1 MRLGPGLAFLSVAAL
16 ATLSSGCSALS
27 VYGPS
32 RTQRA
37 SIGVSCT
44 DERYAPALDVGLG
57 GASLLSAAFDDS
69 HSTGARVG
77 LATSAVAWGASAA
90 YGYFVTAEC
99 RKAKDALHRYHQ
111 KLLLRQIDLL
121 NEAASRAEHDDDE
134 AEDDEAEQAPPRNG
148 MSPPPPAPP
157 MNNDTYVPPPP

>member
-1 MRLGPGLAFLSVAAL
+1 MRLGPGLALLVVAI

-121 NEAASRAEHDDDE
+121 NEAASRSGDDEEEDDDHE
-134 AEDDEAEQAPPRNG
+134 AERAPPRERL
-148 MSPPPPAPP
+148 SSPPPAPP
-157 MNNDTYVPPPP
+157 VDNDTYVPPPP

>member
-1 MRLGPGLAFLSVAAL
+1 MRFASGLAAL
-16 ATLSSGCSALS
+16 ALLALVATLSSGCSALS
-27 VYGPS
+27 VHGPS

-57 GASLLSAAFDDS
+57 GASLLWAAVDDTR
-69 HSTGARVG
+69 STGARVG
-77 LATSAVAWGASAA
+77 LATSAIAWGASAA

-111 KLLLRQIDLL
+111 KLMLRQIDLL
-121 NEAASRAEHDDDE
+121 NEAASHDDDE
-134 AEDDEAEQAPPRNG
+134 DDDAEKAQPPREV
-148 MSPPPPAPP
+148 PAPP
-157 MNNDTYVPPPP
+157 YPSAPVDNDTYVPPPP

>member
-1 MRLGPGLAFLSVAAL
+1 MRSGTGPAGLTILAVVALS
-16 ATLSSGCSALS
+16 TLSSGCSALS

-57 GASLLSAAFDDS
+57 GASLLWAAIDDGR
-69 HSTGARVG
+69 STGARVG
-77 LATSAVAWGASAA
+77 LATSAIAWGASAA

-99 RKAKDALHRYHQ
+99 RQAKDALHRYHQ
-111 KLLLRQIDLL
+111 KLMLRQIDLL
-121 NEAASRAEHDDDE
+121 NEAASHDDDDDDD
-134 AEDDEAEQAPPRNG
+134 DDEPAPPPREIP
-148 MSPPPPAPP
+148 PPPPAPP
-157 MNNDTYVPPPP
+157 SNDDTYVPPPP

>member
-1 MRLGPGLAFLSVAAL
+1 MRFASGLAGLAL
-16 ATLSSGCSALS
+16 LTSIATLSSGCSALS

-57 GASLLSAAFDDS
+57 GASLIWAAADDS
-69 HSTGARVG
+69 RSTGARVG
-77 LATSAVAWGASAA
+77 LATSAIAWGASAA

-111 KLLLRQIDLL
+111 KLMLRQIDLL
-121 NEAASRAEHDDDE
+121 NEAASHDEDE
-134 AEDDEAEQAPPRNG
+134 DEDEKEKAPPPREI
-148 MSPPPPAPP
+148 PAPP
-157 MNNDTYVPPPP
+157 FPSAPVDNDTYVPPPP

>member
-1 MRLGPGLAFLSVAAL
+1 MRPGPGLPLLALVLSSA
-16 ATLSSGCSALS
+16 LSSGCSALS

-121 NEAASRAEHDDDE
+121 NEAASRGDDE
-134 AEDDEAEQAPPRNG
+134 EDDEQPPKDLPP
-148 MSPPPPAPP
+148 SPPPPAPP
-157 MNNDTYVPPPP
+157 VDNDSYVPPPP